1 MSQLASRSTPVSVGN
16 NARSLN
22 VEPADPDLLFTGTGA
37 KPRKP
42 RTPLSLVV
50 STPAR
55 NRSSLVVIL
64 FLVVVAALT
73 VVLVMSISLTKGQY
87 ELVDL
92 KSQQADLHKSNQ
104 ELEQSIASKQ
114 SPQELVARA
123 VSLGMV
129 PAGTTGQIDV
139 RSGKVSGSPQPAS
152 ADTKGLVII
161 PPASIDKPA
170 ADLTVAGSSTG
181 PLSPAAKVQK
191 AAAEQAA
198 IQQAAGQSSTGQKS
212 AGSVPPAAVVP
223 PAPVPVEAAAPELN
237 GGTIPAPA
245 QKDS

>member
-22 VEPADPDLLFTGTGA
+22 VEPADPDVTFLGPGV

-50 STPAR
+50 SAPAR

-64 FLVVVAALT
+64 FLVVVAALS
-73 VVLVMSISLTKGQY
+73 VVLVMSISLTQGQY

-123 VSLGMV
+123 VTLGMV

-170 ADLTVAGSSTG
+170 AAASVVGSSTV

-198 IQQAAGQSSTGQKS
+198 SQQAAGQNGAASGT
-212 AGSVPPAAVVP
+212 PAAVVP
-223 PAPVPVEAAAPELN
+223 PAPVPAAAAAPELH